1 MRFKHKK
8 LFISG
13 TAVVAAGA
21 LGVGTLWQTVLS
33 VQASSDMMPGIETI
47 VSENTEEKPFR
58 ILELVNNS
66 SDAEIGYYISG
77 QEPSLKLY
85 QYQYTDAAGQTQT
98 VHFSSVQ
105 DALSK
110 LPETQRQ
117 EFINNIRSNSDGS
130 SNSDTG
136 IKNIS
141 AISEGKDGPL
151 TYTEYKEKYF
161 LDSGEDKSAWTKV
174 DLTDFDGNSR
184 TDSVQVKGSYQ
195 ENSSGTGN
203 YTKAEQQYYPI
214 RKGVDA
220 DSAQPEKYRENI
232 QNFYPSEGSD
242 SRGAYFLEFAEV
254 SNDKINSALTEEN
267 KKKNE
272 IFPEYDY
279 ANGRYGYYEN
289 VYTDLTDE
297 IVKNIAEN
305 VFNFPG
311 EKPDD
316 TAAKNGVAIIENIG
330 QAVQSNVTES
340 NAFSSGETNS
350 SATDNSA
357 SSAQDEFSGDVNS
370 SDGSTDFENDS
381 PTDEGESLDNGDE
394 DTDSFD
400 SGVSFEQ
407 QSYEQPVD
415 SSDEDTFSDD
425 FSDQAVDSG
434 NQSADTE
441 FQDDQSETDEDTFD
455 ENTSDEANIDDAG
468 ADETSNSDRKL
479 LGGIRTAETAGTQ
492 ADPYVYIGKNIETYP
507 YYKYELVGDLDYVKE
522 KATELENTIKADP
535 TSARQNGDILLDN
548 GQYWYYGTDDTD
560 GTLKKYSI
568 SIVTGRQPV
577 SYNELQQIPE
587 DFDYNYYYRVD
598 SVYFCCN
605 PVDNQTDDPSAC
617 VYQGWYYPSYPENE
631 DTYIPVTAGDGKVA
645 THYISEAEFSLT
657 PGMGNYDFVPGG
669 DDLVKVQVNSFYY
682 QGGYVNNDWFKKY
695 VFHLSPK
702 VSTDDKAADG
712 KFENFEIEVDT
723 KSAKDAV
730 TPIYADPATG
740 GNATGYNVTAGDN
753 SAESAGNAANSEN
766 VSADDVNFTS
776 EYQEQETADAEENVS
791 GESDNAAESGQESS
805 EAENTETEVTDETE
819 DGTAADV
826 QMDEESVADAGDGE
840 TQEDTLTTAL
850 QQYDLIYMN
859 GTPEAE
865 VASAVA
871 ASGVACIINAEKTAV
886 ADSTSAVNA
895 AFSSLIQSTEDD
907 TDGHYVNT
915 NVYFFKDTFV
925 NETEDKSNL
934 VNVNFNKNFNNDA
947 DSEEDKT
954 YSAGDAMHGFEEI
967 IKYINS
973 ENQYRSL
980 GNNSDATKT
989 SDKNSAG
996 DGGTETQNIAPLTRE
1011 ISQARAIEYIINYK
1025 YKRAISEKSQ
1035 IKVLEI
1041 QPDTIYN
1048 TDLSGKISS
1057 WMKTEDAFIQN
1068 ISNVSSCCNK
1078 NINNLIDGNPDT
1090 VWLSDWNDANNKHWV
1105 EFDLKETENIS
1116 SLKYT
1121 EPKNYTDTKSG
1132 VPFELQL
1139 EFYDS
1144 DDKRITQK
1152 NIIQDQLRTDYND
1165 INGAERTVTFDEV
1178 KNVKKI
1184 IVRFTGTFGKNNWE
1198 GANHYATAAEL
1209 SFGSTEITS
1218 MTASEFV
1225 GHIDDIGA
1233 EYDMIYI
1240 GDKKSSEDHSLVTG
1254 SGNLRYAHVGAGLN
1268 ITQSNKDSLLKLL
1281 GQLDKD
1287 YLNSD
1292 RTTNKFAPY
1301 STYNEQGAGYFRG
1314 SGNDMTKQQYNALMD
1329 FVKSG
1334 YPVILA
1340 DGLVSNGKVNSKEVD
1355 SASYYSEFITDAL
1368 KYDNVATESEM
1379 SQGTKDFSF
1388 FFNLAKPLIEF
1399 DKNGGKPAEPP
1410 RKNETGAQDGTTG
1423 YIDGELKYTFTVKND
1438 SDASPASTTYDCD
1451 LYMDLNFDGNLSTS
1465 ENQSKYIVVQ
1475 DESGNVLS
1483 RNAKSHYELQVGKKY
1498 TVTRKIPSD
1507 YYKIIAWK
1515 LELTSNR
1522 NEYIHTSETGYAK
1535 QKKPD
1540 NVAPQTINV
1549 VQLVPPRC
1557 TWNLFSSTEF
1567 QRLMNQVD
1575 DFKIN
1580 LTTVNVT
1587 DINAGKYGTYTSME
1601 NLLADKQML
1610 IIGFADVYQD
1620 INEKDVKAILKFI
1633 QSGRSVIFAHD
1644 TTSYVNYDYTK
1655 MDKRIPYENYNNWAN
1670 AYEVPYDQFLHQ
1682 TAHNV
1687 TWGLG
1692 LNTILRSVTG
1702 MDRYGIT
1709 SDEKIGNTTIGQL
1722 LKKGNELQDGD
1733 SVSFVKLMEYAG
1745 DVALQNG
1752 DKMKSYAQTQGYS
1765 NAILTNSLSNHSWNA
1780 TKVNDGA
1787 ITEYPYKIA
1796 DNISIAETHG
1806 QYYQLALEQDRDI
1819 NGESDDCNDVVVWY
1833 CLPKGA
1839 YGEAKND
1846 VRNNYYFYS
1855 KGNVIYT
1862 GAGHSDVKGTEEIQ
1876 LFVNAIVAAA
1886 NVTAVQPQVNFVSS
1900 LNPSAE
1906 TEESRY
1912 YMTDQ
1917 SSWTTAESEEN
1928 TLEKDMQFFINV
1940 RDYNMVSADLSN
1952 ADKKEQKMTVSFYIE
1967 DNNGKAV
1974 EGAPSGSTPISKVDG
1989 DIAQLTTYGSGNP
2002 VVLSNDGFVIE
2013 NNAYALTLHNVEK
2026 YLRTSNSGYKQNCKL
2041 YAKVTSTVSLYGQL
2055 KTNTSWAS
2063 IDLKQRQLFEMD

>member
-1 MRFKHKK
+1 MKFKHKK

-13 TAVVAAGA
+13 TAVAAAGA
-21 LGVGTLWQTVLS
+21 LGVGAFLQTALS
-33 VQASSDMMPGIETI
+33 VQASSEMMPGIETI
-47 VSENTEEKPFR
+47 VSENTEDKPFK
-58 ILELVNNS
+58 ILELVDNS
-66 SDAEIGYYISG
+66 EDAEIGYYISG
-77 QEPSLKLY
+77 QEPTLKLY
-85 QYQYTDAAGQTQT
+85 EYQYTDQSGNEQK
-98 VHFSSVQ
+98 VHFSSIQ
-105 DALSK
+105 EALSK
-110 LPETQRQ
+110 LPEKYRT
-117 EFINNIRSNSDGS
+117 EFTMNVKVNDDGKIDSES
-130 SNSDTG
+130 STG
-136 IKNIS
+136 IKKINNVTGEDS
-141 AISEGKDGPL
+141 DTNPL
-151 TYTEYKEKYF
+151 SLTQYQEKYF
-161 LDSGEDKSAWTKV
+161 LDSGDDASAWNKINLV
-174 DLTDFDGNSR
+174 DFDGKSR
-184 TDSVQVKGSYQ
+184 TDTVQVNGSYQ
-195 ENSSGTGN
+195 ENTSGTGD
-203 YTKAEQQYYPI
+203 YTKADQEYYPI
-214 RKGVDA
+214 RNGVESDKN
-220 DSAQPEKYRENI
+220 QPEKYRENI

-242 SRGAYFLEFAEV
+242 SRGAYYVEFAEV
-254 SNDKINSALTEEN
+254 SNDKINSALADEN

-272 IFPEYDY
+272 ILPEYDY

-289 VYTDLTDE
+289 VYTDLTRE
-297 IVKNIAEN
+297 IADNINSKSYQFAGENPDALTEDSGAVLIQENEEEAVKSMI
-305 VFNFPG
+305 
-311 EKPDD
+311 
-316 TAAKNGVAIIENIG
+316 
-330 QAVQSNVTES
+330 TES
-340 NAFSSGETNS
+340 NEFNSGE
-350 SATDNSA
+350 DHNSA
-357 SSAQDEFSGDVNS
+357 ADSNADAQDDF
-370 SDGSTDFENDS
+370 STDSDNDS
-381 PTDEGESLDNGDE
+381 GSVDFDSAYPSDETEESDNEDADDE
-394 DTDSFD
+394 SFD
-400 SGVSFEQ
+400 SDVSLEQ
-407 QSYEQPVD
+407 QSYEVAAD
-415 SSDEDTFSDD
+415 SSDVDTFSDD
-425 FSDQAVDSG
+425 FSDQAGTADDSENSVDSQISDEEDT
-434 NQSADTE
+434 NAFDEDDTDTNTADQTGE
-441 FQDDQSETDEDTFD
+441 DTDEQ
-455 ENTSDEANIDDAG
+455 SDQRTPI
-468 ADETSNSDRKL
+468 
-479 LGGIRTAETAGTQ
+479 GGVVGKGTAGSQ
-492 ADPYVYIGKNIETYP
+492 ENPYIYLGKNIDEYP
-507 YYKYELVGDLDYVKE
+507 YYQYELIGDLKYVQNKVSTVE
-522 KATELENTIKADP
+522 QEIQNNPDKGYGAGDIILEND
-535 TSARQNGDILLDN
+535 
-548 GQYWYYGTDDTD
+548 QYWYYGSDEN
-560 GTLKKYSI
+560 GTLRKYPL

-577 SYNELQQIPE
+577 SYNELQTIPT
-587 DFDYNYYYRVD
+587 DKIKYSYYYRVKK
-598 SVYFCCN
+598 VYFCCN
-605 PVDNQTDDPSAC
+605 AVDNSQEDPSAC
-617 VYQGWYYPSYPENE
+617 AYFGWYYPTYPENE
-631 DTYIPVTAGDGKVA
+631 DAYLPVTQGQAA
-645 THYISEAEFSLT
+645 THYISEAVYSLT
-657 PGMGNYDFVPGG
+657 PGTGNYDFVPGG
-669 DDLVKVQVNSFYY
+669 DASYQVQVNSFYY
-682 QGGYVNNDWFKKY
+682 QGGYSNNDWFKKY
-695 VFHLSPK
+695 VFHLDPK
-702 VSTDDKAADG
+702 DSEFNTFG
-712 KFENFEIEVDT
+712 IQVDT
-723 KSAKDAV
+723 RDASDVTSAVYAAVSGEDTEGQNITADDTASVDDA
-730 TPIYADPATG
+730 G
-740 GNATGYNVTAGDN
+740 N
-753 SAESAGNAANSEN
+753 SADESAQNDGTE
-766 VSADDVNFTS
+766 ADVDFSS
-776 EYQEQETADAEENVS
+776 EYQEDTQDTDDAAQDISSDADISEETDDSVNEEEEN
-791 GESDNAAESGQESS
+791 Q
-805 EAENTETEVTDETE
+805 TDENS
-819 DGTAADV
+819 A
-826 QMDEESVADAGDGE
+826 ADAGDTDANSVSDVIAG
-840 TQEDTLTTAL
+840 
-850 QQYDLIYMN
+850 YDLVYVN
-859 GTPEAE
+859 GVPSE
-865 VASAVA
+865 AVA
-871 ASGVACIINAEKTAV
+871 NALAESGVPCIINASRSDVTADNSV
-886 ADSTSAVNA
+886 IAN
-895 AFSSLIQSTEDD
+895 AFSSKIESTEEDA
-907 TDGHYVNT
+907 DGHYVNT
-915 NVYFFKDTFV
+915 NVYFFKDRFV
-925 NETEDKSNL
+925 SGTEDDSNL
-934 VNVNFNKNFNNDA
+934 VNVNFKTNFNENLN
-947 DSEEDKT
+947 SEEDIT
-954 YSAGDAMHGFEEI
+954 YGDEDAMQGFEEI

-980 GNNSDATKT
+980 GNTSDAATA
-989 SDKNSAG
+989 SDESSVS
-996 DGGTETQNIAPLTRE
+996 DGSTGTESIEPLTRE

-1068 ISNVSSCCNK
+1068 ISKVSSCCNN

-1090 VWLSDWNDANNKHWV
+1090 VWLSDWKDANNKHWV
-1105 EFDLKETENIS
+1105 EFDLKETEDIT

-1121 EPKNYTDTKSG
+1121 EPKNYTAEKRG
-1132 VPFELQL
+1132 VPYELKL
-1139 EFYDS
+1139 EFYGNDGVL
-1144 DDKRITQK
+1144 ITQK
-1152 NIIQDQLRTDYND
+1152 TLNQDQLNTKYNE
-1165 INGAERTVTFDEV
+1165 IEGKERIVIFDEV
-1178 KNVKKI
+1178 KEVKKI
-1184 IVRFTGTFGKNNWE
+1184 IVRFSGTFGKNDRE

-1209 SFGSTEITS
+1209 SFGNTEITS
-1218 MTASEFV
+1218 MSASEFV
-1225 GHIDDIGA
+1225 GHIDDIGSG
-1233 EYDMIYI
+1233 YDVIYI
-1240 GDKKSSEDHSLVTG
+1240 GDQKSTENHSLVTG

-1314 SGNDMTKQQYNALMD
+1314 SGNDMTKQQYHVLMD

-1355 SASYYSEFITDAL
+1355 SASYYSEFISDAL

-1410 RKNETGAQDGTTG
+1410 RKNETGVQDGTTG

-1438 SDASPASTTYDCD
+1438 SDASPASTTYDCN

-1540 NVAPQTINV
+1540 NVASQTINV

-1580 LTTVNVT
+1580 LTTVDVT

-1601 NLLADKQML
+1601 TLLADKQML

-1655 MDKRIPYENYNNWAN
+1655 MDRSIPYENYNNLNN
-1670 AYEVPYDQFLHQ
+1670 AYKVPYDKFLHE

-1752 DKMKSYAQTQGYS
+1752 DKTKSYAQTQGYS

-1967 DNNGKAV
+1967 DSNGQTV

-2026 YLRTSNSGYKQNCKL
+2026 YLRTSNGGYKQNCKL